1 MKVECVINQH
11 YNEGLSPSRDVLAYN
26 SCAPGV
32 REITFMIIPA
42 VLESYRNCTNSLNV
56 IDLTILCSFSMKGES
71 NRAFQNHVFVLQRN
85 HVSL

>member
-1 MKVECVINQH
+1 M
-11 YNEGLSPSRDVLAYN
+11 LAYN